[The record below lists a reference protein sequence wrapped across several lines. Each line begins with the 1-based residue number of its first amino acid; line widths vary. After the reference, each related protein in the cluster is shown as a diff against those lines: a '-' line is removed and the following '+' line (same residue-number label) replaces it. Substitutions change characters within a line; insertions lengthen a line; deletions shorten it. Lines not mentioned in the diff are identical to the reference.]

1 MMMKLLVSYFV
12 IHLFLYNQD
21 VYIIFETKGPGLFND
36 IIEQAKNMSV
46 DERVELLEQS
56 KELAQ
61 LHASAATEGQTEVC
75 MFFMQRDK
83 LLKKSQL

>member
-1 MMMKLLVSYFV
+1 MMMKLLVSCFV
-12 IHLFLYNQD
+12 IHSPLYDKN
-21 VYIIFETKGPGLFND
+21 VYIVFETKGPGLFND
-36 IIEQAKNMSV
+36 IIEEAKNMSI

-75 MFFMQRDK
+75 MLFM
-83 LLKKSQL
+83 